1 MHVVGV
7 LYTCVDCMTKMSS
20 WHVDIG
26 MTEVGMM
33 TILQSDQDLILDLSR
48 LVAPRM
54 IEGPLVPRTTGGPLM
69 QRMTGDPLVPRTTGG
84 PLVPRKTGGPLMQRM
99 TGDPLVPR
107 RMATVQMIRRIG
119 HLADLRAPGVMIA
132 VLQGLVHGLTGMN
145 FHILFNCI
153 VIVPNCC
160 QFNYDP

>member
-7 LYTCVDCMTKMSS
+7 LLYTCVDCMTKMSS
-20 WHVDIG
+20 WHVD

-33 TILQSDQDLILDLSR
+33 IILQSDQDLILDLSR

-54 IEGPLVPRTTGGPLM
+54 IEG
-69 QRMTGDPLVPRTTGG
+69 PLVPRTTGG

-119 HLADLRAPGVMIA
+119 NLADLRAPGVMIA
-132 VLQGLVHGLTGMN
+132 VLQGLVRGLTGMN
-145 FHILFNCI
+145 FQILFNCI
-153 VIVPNCC
+153 VSVPNCC

>member
-1 MHVVGV
+1 
-7 LYTCVDCMTKMSS
+7 MTKMSS

-33 TILQSDQDLILDLSR
+33 IILQSDQDLILDLSL

-54 IEGPLVPRTTGGPLM
+54 IEGPLVPR
-69 QRMTGDPLVPRTTGG
+69 MTGDPLVPRMTGG

>member
-7 LYTCVDCMTKMSS
+7 LLYTCVDCMTKMSS
-20 WHVDIG
+20 WHVD

-33 TILQSDQDLILDLSR
+33 IILQSDQDLILDLSR

-54 IEGPLVPRTTGGPLM
+54 IEGPLVPRT
-69 QRMTGDPLVPRTTGG
+69 
-84 PLVPRKTGGPLMQRM
+84 TGGPLMQRM

>member
-7 LYTCVDCMTKMSS
+7 LLYTCVDCMTKMSS

-69 QRMTGDPLVPRTTGG
+69 QRMTGDPLVPR
-84 PLVPRKTGGPLMQRM
+84 
-99 TGDPLVPR
+99 

-119 HLADLRAPGVMIA
+119 NLADLRAPGVMIA
-132 VLQGLVHGLTGMN
+132 VLQGLVRGLTGMN
-145 FHILFNCI
+145 FQILFNCI
-153 VIVPNCC
+153 VSVPNCC

>member
-1 MHVVGV
+1 
-7 LYTCVDCMTKMSS
+7 MTKMSS
-20 WHVDIG
+20 WHVD

-33 TILQSDQDLILDLSR
+33 IILQSDQDLILDLSL

-54 IEGPLVPRTTGGPLM
+54 IEGPLVPR
-69 QRMTGDPLVPRTTGG
+69 MTGDPLVPRMTGG

-119 HLADLRAPGVMIA
+119 NLADLRAPGVMIA
-132 VLQGLVHGLTGMN
+132 VLQGLVRGLTGMN
-145 FHILFNCI
+145 FQILFNCI
-153 VIVPNCC
+153 VSVPNCC

>member
-7 LYTCVDCMTKMSS
+7 LLYTCVDCMTKMSS
-20 WHVDIG
+20 WHVD

-33 TILQSDQDLILDLSR
+33 IILQSDQDLILDLSR

-69 QRMTGDPLVPRTTGG
+69 QRMTGDPLVPR
-84 PLVPRKTGGPLMQRM
+84 
-99 TGDPLVPR
+99 

-119 HLADLRAPGVMIA
+119 NLADLRAPGVMIA
-132 VLQGLVHGLTGMN
+132 VLQGLVRGLTGMN
-145 FHILFNCI
+145 FQILFNCI
-153 VIVPNCC
+153 VSVPNCC

>member
-1 MHVVGV
+1 VVGV
-7 LYTCVDCMTKMSS
+7 LLYTCVDCMTKMSS
-20 WHVDIG
+20 WHVD

-33 TILQSDQDLILDLSR
+33 IILQSDQDLILDLSR

-119 HLADLRAPGVMIA
+119 NLADLRAPGVMIA
-132 VLQGLVHGLTGMN
+132 VLQGLVRGLTGMN
-145 FHILFNCI
+145 FQILFNCI
-153 VIVPNCC
+153 VSVPNCC

>member
-1 MHVVGV
+1 VVGV
-7 LYTCVDCMTKMSS
+7 LLYTCVDCMTKMSS
-20 WHVDIG
+20 WHVD

-33 TILQSDQDLILDLSR
+33 IILQSDQDLILDLSR

-54 IEGPLVPRTTGGPLM
+54 IEG
-69 QRMTGDPLVPRTTGG
+69 PLVPRTTGG

-119 HLADLRAPGVMIA
+119 NLADLRAPGVMIA
-132 VLQGLVHGLTGMN
+132 VLQGLVRGLTGMN
-145 FHILFNCI
+145 FQILFNCI
-153 VIVPNCC
+153 VSVPNCC